1 MKYIWPRSLAGQLT
15 AVLLI
20 ILIAAQA
27 VILLIL
33 HDERRLALVFAARQE
48 VLSRIVAVVKLM
60 EQAPPELRQ
69 AILASASTP
78 GAKFDLSDKP
88 FVTKHGDNGQDG
100 DGHDSNDDESGGDDD
115 RDGDHD
121 DDGVEDHLGRMLSG
135 RLGALLGG
143 RPRDVRISI
152 LGGDGDDH
160 GFWQGWREGRPIA
173 RLFSGRPFAGRARH
187 HRIRPG
193 SMHAAAR
200 GGLAVSLRINN
211 GRWLNAATRVRP
223 PDMAIAVSSVIAMG
237 AAGLILIL
245 IAVLM
250 VRRVTRPMARLADA
264 AERLGRGESVAAL
277 PEDGP
282 SDIKG
287 TTRAFNAMSERLER
301 FVSDRTRMLAAITH
315 DLRTPITSLR
325 LRAEMLEDEE
335 ARRRMLE
342 TLEEMQEL
350 TEAALDYARED
361 ALREDTRSV
370 DISALID
377 SLCDDLG
384 NLGQDITF
392 EEAERLVVRCRP
404 AALRRAIRNVAENA
418 IRYGNRAILS
428 LSEDAQRVS
437 VHVDDFGPGI
447 AEAEREKIFE
457 PFVRLEGSRS
467 KETGGIGLGL
477 AIARSVLRS
486 HGGDIDIA
494 DRKDGGARFTLWL
507 PKSDRPSR

>member
-27 VILLIL
+27 VVLIIL
-33 HDERRLALVFAARQE
+33 HDERRLALMFAARQE

-60 EQAPPELRQ
+60 EEAPPGLHK

-78 GAKFDLSDKP
+78 GARFHLSDTP
-88 FVTKHGDNGQDG
+88 VVAAHGESGLRADD
-100 DGHDSNDDESGGDDD
+100 DDDDHDSDEDTLGRILAGRLGTLLGAGQRDVRVSVIEGDDD
-115 RDGDHD
+115 DQ
-121 DDGVEDHLGRMLSG
+121 
-135 RLGALLGG
+135 
-143 RPRDVRISI
+143 SI
-152 LGGDGDDH
+152 LR
-160 GFWQGWREGRPIA
+160 GWREGRPIA
-173 RLFSGRPFAGRARH
+173 RMFGGPHADARNMHQRMRPQD
-187 HRIRPG
+187 
-193 SMHAAAR
+193 MHAAR
-200 GGLAVSLRINN
+200 MGGVAVSLRINN
-211 GRWLNAATRVRP
+211 GRWLNAATRVPP

-250 VRRVTRPMARLADA
+250 VRRVTRPMARLAEA
-264 AERLGRGESVAAL
+264 AERLGRGEAVTAL

-282 SDIKG
+282 SDIQG
-287 TTRAFNAMSERLER
+287 TTRAFNAMTERLER
-301 FVSDRTRMLAAITH
+301 FVSDRARMLAAITH

-325 LRAEMLEDEE
+325 LRAEMVDDEE
-335 ARRRMLE
+335 ARTRMLE

-361 ALREDTRSV
+361 AVREDTRSV

-377 SLCDDLG
+377 SLCDDLQNMG
-384 NLGQDITF
+384 LDISF
-392 EEAERLVVRCRP
+392 YEAERLVVRCRP

-428 LSEDAQRVS
+428 LAENAQRIS
-437 VHVDDFGPGI
+437 VYVDDFGPGI
-447 AEAEREKIFE
+447 PEAEREKIFE
-457 PFVRLEGSRS
+457 PFVRLESSRS

-477 AIARSVLRS
+477 AIARSVLRG
-486 HGGDIDIA
+486 HGGDIEIE
-494 DRKDGGARFTLWL
+494 DRREGGARFTLWL
-507 PKSDRPSR
+507 PKSGD

>member
-60 EQAPPELRQ
+60 EQAPPELHQ

-78 GAKFDLSDKP
+78 GARFQLSDTP
-88 FVTKHGDNGQDG
+88 VVTAPGE
-100 DGHDSNDDESGGDDD
+100 NDRGADDD
-115 RDGDHD
+115 AD
-121 DDGVEDHLGRMLSG
+121 DDSHNSDEDTLGQMLAG

-143 RPRDVRISI
+143 GQRDVRVSVFE
-152 LGGDGDDH
+152 GENDDLM
-160 GFWQGWREGRPIA
+160 FRRDGRPIS
-173 RLFSGRPFAGRARH
+173 RMFDSPTKGSRARH
-187 HRIRPG
+187 HRMRRAD
-193 SMHAAAR
+193 MHIAR
-200 GGLAVSLRINN
+200 MGGLAVSLRINN
-211 GRWLNAATRVRP
+211 GRWLNAATRVPP

-301 FVSDRTRMLAAITH
+301 FVSDRSRMLAAITH

-335 ARRRMLE
+335 ARGRMLE

-361 ALREDTRSV
+361 AVREDTRNV

-377 SLCDDLG
+377 SLCDDLD
-384 NLGQDITF
+384 NLGQDVTF
-392 EEAERLVVRCRP
+392 DEAERLVVRCRP
-404 AALRRAIRNVAENA
+404 QALRRAIRNVVENA

-428 LSEDAQRVS
+428 LSEDALRVS

-447 AEAEREKIFE
+447 PESEREKIFE
-457 PFVRLEGSRS
+457 PFVRLEASRS

-477 AIARSVLRS
+477 AIARSVLRG
-486 HGGDIDIA
+486 HGGDIEIE
-494 DRKDGGARFTLWL
+494 DRDEGGARFTLWL
-507 PKSDRPSR
+507 PKSGHANR